1 MKILLALVVVAL
13 GYKVWRVRQFQ
24 KVSGFGFIKAWLVL
38 GK

>member
-1 MKILLALVVVAL
+1 MKVLLALLAIAL
-13 GYKVWRVRQFQ
+13 VYKVWRVRQFQ